1 MPKIKVHEKA
11 LAHLSR
17 GLYRSP
23 ASAIREL
30 VSNAWDANAKVV
42 RINTNYPNFF
52 QLSVQD
58 NGNGFTK
65 TDFKTLMEGGIGN
78 SEKRSE
84 ESPLVN
90 DRPVIGRLGIGLLGI
105 AQICGAFTVT
115 SKNREGEGF
124 RARVN
129 LYDLLKEK
137 LDRDDPTIVKELETT
152 RESEAQSEA
161 DQEEYGLREVDIG
174 EYTFDKDFDPASV
187 RRGTTI
193 ITDDIHPTFVQTFKE
208 SLNKDAF
215 PKFKEPP
222 ADWSKALKI
231 LSGVHSLQELGDY
244 WRLLWELSAACPIP
258 YVSERALPRRII
270 VDDQERL
277 KSYDFKVLVDG
288 TELFK
293 PVSLHGNPG
302 GYTTQV
308 IQPHATTIYG
318 KPLAFHG
325 YLLVQEGRQLLPDEL
340 RGILVRIKNVG
351 IGYYDPSMLDYRFNE
366 GPRSKWLT
374 GEIYVDQGLED
385 ALNIDRD
392 SFNRFHPQFRYLQSF
407 VHKILH
413 TEIFPSVYKNIDA
426 RSLAKKEVKTKE
438 HKHHLRSILAEAT
451 DKSVRFKQAREEQ
464 GEEFPLVQ
472 VQEDSDTVEIIVPD
486 PANIKTKKT
495 YRDLASAVL
504 AIHEI
509 ALRERTRDNQ
519 RRLFTELLLRLL
531 AEW

>member
-1 MPKIKVHEKA
+1 VPKIKVHEKA

-58 NGNGFTK
+58 NGEGFTMA
-65 TDFKTLMEGGIGN
+65 DFKALMEGGIGN

-84 ESPLVN
+84 ELPLFN

-115 SKNREGEGF
+115 SKTRQGEGF
-124 RARVN
+124 RAHVN

-137 LDRDDPTIVKELETT
+137 LDRNDPAIVKEIVSTPVPGEGL
-152 RESEAQSEA
+152 
-161 DQEEYGLREVDIG
+161 DPDEEYGLREVDIG
-174 EYTFDKDFDPASV
+174 EYNFDKNFDPASV

-193 ITDDIHPTFVQTFKE
+193 ITEDIHPTFVQTFKE
-208 SLNKDAF
+208 SLNKEEF
-215 PKFKEPP
+215 PKFKDPP
-222 ADWSKALKI
+222 PDWSKALTI
-231 LSGVHSLQELGDY
+231 LSRVHSLQEMGDY

-258 YVSERALPRRII
+258 YVSDRALPRRI
-270 VDDQERL
+270 VAEDQKRL
-277 KSYDFKVLVDG
+277 GGYDFKVLVDG
-288 TELFK
+288 IELFK
-293 PVSLHGNPG
+293 PVSLRGNPG
-302 GYTTQV
+302 GYTSRIIEPQS
-308 IQPHATTIYG
+308 TTIYG
-318 KPLAFHG
+318 KPLTFHG
-325 YLLVQEGRQLLPDEL
+325 YLLVQEGKQLLPDEL

-392 SFNRFHPQFRYLQSF
+392 SFNRFHPQFRFVQSYL
-407 VHKILH
+407 HKILH
-413 TEIFPSVYKNIDA
+413 NEVFPEVYRNIDA
-426 RSLAKKEVKTKE
+426 RSLAKKEIKGKE
-438 HKHHLRSILAEAT
+438 HRQHLRAILSGT
-451 DKSVRFKQAREEQ
+451 SGKPVRLKQAPRNEEDDLPSVHVS
-464 GEEFPLVQ
+464 EEA
-472 VQEDSDTVEIIVPD
+472 DAVEVTMPN
-486 PANIKTKKT
+486 PTNIKTSKA
-495 YRDLASAVL
+495 YRDLASAL
-504 AIHEI
+504 ITIHGV
-509 ALRERTRDNQ
+509 ALREKTRDRQ
-519 RRLFTELLLRLL
+519 RRIFTELLLKLL